1 MSNLHPVGRERVA
14 MLLPQFADANY
25 RQTWSYAASAAQRLG
40 ARSEWAEIC
49 SERETIGL
57 ANVRVKTLPLGLG
70 GVAFVSGGPLVRS
83 RTRAAVASDVAAFEA
98 SIAALAEEY
107 IRRRGL
113 KLRIHAAVGAPD
125 WNFAQRNVL
134 SAHGFVVVESAAI
147 YRTLIKSIRGTDD
160 ELRKSLAQKW
170 RNQLNAA
177 DRQGLT
183 IECGDDIRLFERFEI
198 LFRHT
203 RDQKGFFVD
212 LDLDF
217 FRAVRQ
223 DSKEAEP
230 KPWIT
235 LIRSGGLDVSG
246 HLGMYMGDTAVYLLG
261 GTNDEGR
268 RVKAAY
274 LAQWEAMRHARAQS
288 CVWYDTGGIDPLG
301 NPGVFHFK
309 AGLAGVD
316 VTAAGPVERAPR
328 GPRAF
333 ITKVAEQAY
342 RRMRAR
348 PRSS

>member
-1 MSNLHPVGRERVA
+1 
-14 MLLPQFADANY
+14 
-25 RQTWSYAASAAQRLG
+25 
-40 ARSEWAEIC
+40 
-49 SERETIGL
+49 
-57 ANVRVKTLPLGLG
+57 
-70 GVAFVSGGPLVRS
+70 VRS

-125 WNFAQRNVL
+125 WNFAQRDVL

-230 KPWIT
+230 KPWII